1 MVVKKGLGIFF
12 IVAWVFLP
20 ACAPTEATV
29 LQNPT
34 TLQTVECKR
43 NPWKNWTWEDE
54 EVRRKCAEK
63 YKALG
68 FVEANEKNSGSSSPV
83 EVKNASLADKLRQLD
98 EAYGKGLLTE
108 MEYKA
113 KRKQILERF

>member
-1 MVVKKGLGIFF
+1 MVAKKGLGILF
-12 IVAWVFLP
+12 IVVWGFLP

-29 LQNPT
+29 LQHPD

-43 NPWKNWTWEDE
+43 NPWKNWTWQDE
-54 EVRRKCAEK
+54 EVRRKCADK

-68 FVEANEKNSGSSSPV
+68 FAEVNKKSPENNPV
-83 EVKNASLADKLRQLD
+83 AGASNASLTDKLQQL
-98 EAYGKGLLTE
+98 EAAYSKGLLTE
-108 MEYKA
+108 SEYKA